1 VGALLGPHCCQLS
14 PPWLSAP
21 NQRRFSAFGC
31 PETLH
36 RQELRVAIPVSQTR
50 KLSDCRF
57 PKAVFLARSLE
68 IKSSEIAAPGKN
80 LYLQARLSTEGKEGV

>member
-1 VGALLGPHCCQLS
+1 M
-14 PPWLSAP
+14 
-21 NQRRFSAFGC
+21 
-31 PETLH
+31 
-36 RQELRVAIPVSQTR
+36 AIPILQTR

-80 LYLQARLSTEGKEGV
+80 LYLQARLSSEGKEGV